1 MLLTH
6 QNNKSIQKCF
16 ARLRNTIQ
24 ATEDIQSNIAD
35 WCHEFS
41 PGGGFC
47 SHNSVEK
54 NSADSPSDPIS
65 HSIADIYLYC
75 ARAVTFSS
83 WNRICSEMSINTNMV
98 P

>member
-24 ATEDIQSNIAD
+24 ATEDIQSN
-35 WCHEFS
+35 FS